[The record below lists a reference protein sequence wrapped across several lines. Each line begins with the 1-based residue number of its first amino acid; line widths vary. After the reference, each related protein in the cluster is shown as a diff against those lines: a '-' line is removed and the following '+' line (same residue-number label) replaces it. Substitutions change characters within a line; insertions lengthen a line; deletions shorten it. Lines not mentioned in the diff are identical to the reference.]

1 MNTDILMT
9 INKLCLNKDDQ
20 FKFNFWTNMY
30 KFAEK
35 ELLKLQDKHNAE
47 FLQRQTNTNQ
57 DIPQEL
63 EKKPTEMENDDAIQE
78 IGECTESDGD
88 GQGV

>member
-20 FKFNFWTNMY
+20 FKLNFWTNMY

-35 ELLKLQDKHNAE
+35 ELLKLQDKHNAD

-63 EKKPTEMENDDAIQE
+63 EEKPTEMENDVAVQE
-78 IGECTESDGD
+78 NGQCTESDDD